1 MMWHIGYHRVDG
13 NKVLFIA
20 LPPNVG
26 AIECARD
33 SRDQDAARGY
43 LGYAGIVRLSGCGS
57 TKRAR
62 GRVSITHSHT
72 DWSPKC
78 ISHPANM
85 RCGLGWSGSV
95 FVKGRNQGGDRGQS
109 LRSVKREFGE
119 VVIGF
124 G

>member
-1 MMWHIGYHRVDG
+1 MSHIGYHRVDG
-13 NKVLFIA
+13 KKVLFIA
-20 LPPNVG
+20 LPPILG

-43 LGYAGIVRLSGCGS
+43 LAYAGIVRLSGCGP
-57 TKRAR
+57 TTR
-62 GRVSITHSHT
+62 GRGRESIMHSHT
-72 DWSPKC
+72 DWSPMR

-95 FVKGRNQGGDRGQS
+95 FVKGRNQGGDSGQS
-109 LRSVKREFGE
+109 VRSVKREFGE